1 MKRSTLGA
9 LGLGALLALGLA
21 GCAGKHKEPP
31 PAPAPVQQ
39 VFVVKGVHFAFDSAR
54 LTPTGESIVDEAAAA
69 LKAQPE
75 IAYEVGGHT
84 CSIGTDQYNFGL
96 SERRATTVMNGLLSR
111 GVWPGQLTMR
121 WYGESNPVASNDTE
135 AGRMENR
142 RVEIRPLNR

>member
-1 MKRSTLGA
+1 MRRTALSALGA
-9 LGLGALLALGLA
+9 SALLALGLA

-31 PAPAPVQQ
+31 PAPAPAQQ
-39 VFVVKGVHFAFDSAR
+39 VFVIKGVNFAFDSAR
-54 LTPTGESIVDEAAAA
+54 LDRTGETILDEAAAA

-84 CSIGTDQYNFGL
+84 CAIGTDQYNVGL

-121 WYGESNPVASNDTE
+121 WYGESRPVASNETE

-142 RVEIRPLNR
+142 RVEVRPLNR

>member
-1 MKRSTLGA
+1 MKRSTLGV
-9 LGLGALLALGLA
+9 LGLGALLSLGLA

-54 LTPTGESIVDEAAAA
+54 LTPTGERIVDEAAAA

-96 SERRATTVMNGLLSR
+96 SERRATTVMDGLLSR